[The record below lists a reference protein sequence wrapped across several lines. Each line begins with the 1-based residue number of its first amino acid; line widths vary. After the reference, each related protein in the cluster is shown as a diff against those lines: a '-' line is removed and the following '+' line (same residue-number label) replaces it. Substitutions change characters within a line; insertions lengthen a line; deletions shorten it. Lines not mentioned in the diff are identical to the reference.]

1 MAVKKTKNAE
11 ENSPGIS
18 SQSLVIEQLNKIRI
32 VQMVFMK
39 TLLSNMAIIRLYFYN
54 HITEVLI
61 RINDEIYV
69 KKTKKKKMTTYS
81 FLLKNCENEKKL
93 P

>member
-61 RINDEIYV
+61 RIM
-69 KKTKKKKMTTYS
+69 TKYMSRRQKKMTTYS